1 MRLNLLSL
9 IVGFFWEI
17 IFCKIYNYRM
27 VDFDNSIFKKLCV
40 VSAPSGAG
48 KTSLIKKILKDKNI
62 SVCISDTSRKP
73 RVGEANGI
81 DYNFISSDEFQDKI
95 KNEKYLEHAM
105 VHGNFYGTLIDSV
118 VKLLEDDII
127 VILEIDFQGA
137 EIIKKKFPLSR
148 SIFILPPSFEI
159 LEKRLRERGTD
170 EEEIIIERL
179 ENAKIELSKA
189 KNYDYIIVNDDFAEA
204 EKKLHSFCMDKD
216 LLFDDKIRKEP
227 LIHFDF

>member
-1 MRLNLLSL
+1 
-9 IVGFFWEI
+9 
-17 IFCKIYNYRM
+17 M

-148 SIFILPPSFEI
+148 NIFILPPSFEI